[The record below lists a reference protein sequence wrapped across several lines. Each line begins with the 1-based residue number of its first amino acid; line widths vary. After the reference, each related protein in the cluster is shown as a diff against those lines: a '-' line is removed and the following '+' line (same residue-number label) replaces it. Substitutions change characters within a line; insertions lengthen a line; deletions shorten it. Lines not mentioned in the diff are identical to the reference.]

1 MEENANVGSEKAS
14 MENFD
19 MWLINLLYQ
28 EGRLTLNEIRKRWK
42 ADSLNNSNLNRDLPD
57 RTFHNHKRSIK
68 KAFGLVIKCNL
79 SDNTYYID
87 KSENTSATLNQIR
100 FIAKMAS
107 DATIHAFSVDLEDRI
122 LFEVEP
128 FVDETLFRRIVDAM
142 KQKVYIKFD
151 YQKYG
156 QQSVSTRVVAPYCL
170 KMFRGR
176 WYLLAASGKGVCKIY
191 ALDGRAQNV
200 ELTSNP
206 YTLPKDFSSFDY
218 FKDAF
223 GVITSG
229 RPTKIR
235 IKTFGKET
243 DYWLSVPLHHSQ
255 RKVDEGE
262 GFAIF
267 ELFLYPE
274 AFEFKQ
280 ELFSRINQIE
290 VLEPQSLRN
299 EMKELAQRILENYA

>member
-1 MEENANVGSEKAS
+1 MEEEANKVKEKAS
-14 MENFD
+14 MKDFD
-19 MWLINLLYQ
+19 TWLIRLLHE
-28 EGRLTLNEIRKRWK
+28 EGRLTLREIRKRWK
-42 ADSLNNSNLNRDLPD
+42 ADSLNNSNQNRDLPD
-57 RTFHNHKRSIK
+57 RTFHNHKISIQK
-68 KAFGLVIKCNL
+68 KYGLVIKCDM

-87 KSENTSATLNQIR
+87 KSENNSASLNQIR
-100 FIAKMAS
+100 FIAKIAS

-128 FVDETLFRRIVDAM
+128 LVDEELFRRIVDAM
-142 KQKVYIKFD
+142 KQKLYIKFN

-156 QQSVSTRVVAPYCL
+156 QLSVSTREVAPYCL

-176 WYLLAASGKGVCKIY
+176 WYMLAASAKGVCKIY
-191 ALDGRAQNV
+191 ALDGRAKKV
-200 ELTSNP
+200 ELTSHS
-206 YTLPKDFSSFDY
+206 YTLPKDFSAFDY

-223 GVITSG
+223 GVFTSG

-299 EMKELAQRILENYA
+299 EMRELAQRILENYA